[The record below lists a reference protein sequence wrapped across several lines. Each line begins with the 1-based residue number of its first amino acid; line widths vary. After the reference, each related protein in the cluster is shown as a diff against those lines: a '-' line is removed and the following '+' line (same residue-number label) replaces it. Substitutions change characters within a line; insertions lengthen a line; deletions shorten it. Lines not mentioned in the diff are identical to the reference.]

1 MTMTLPTYAQAL
13 TVPTVTAEEAALLAQ
28 FSGSTLAGWPDGAPQ
43 RDLVKGEAMALQ
55 WEMLQRAAVAFAAS
69 PSRVLQLAAFQVT
82 QGYSAT
88 DAAAIQ
94 SSWVDV
100 VLEIYQLPNGSG
112 GIGRIPAT
120 FAQWSV
126 PLTSSLSPQAPFTV
140 DTTSTITLQANDGTI
155 FQAAQTTPLTAN
167 AGNSY
172 RIAPTF
178 NARVAGTSGNV
189 IPGTIAKI
197 ISAPNGIAIDATRTQ
212 VLTTVA
218 RDQEGDADA
227 IARGLARWGTLSGV
241 LTAAGWQYVLLT
253 GVTSLTRVFVDD
265 ANPLGPGSVGLAL
278 INSAG
283 AALPSEV
290 AAAQAIASG
299 LRIAGMGPVGVAAAT
314 QLTVPVSA
322 SLKTTGANPSLAAAQ
337 AASVLAKLG
346 PAVTGDFLYLDA
358 VIAALMAVPTVINIP
373 QLSLTA
379 DIRRPTSGVI
389 VLQPTVT
396 AS

>member
-1 MTMTLPTYAQAL
+1 MTLPTFAQAL

-55 WEMLQRAAVAFAAS
+55 WEMLQRAAVAYAS
-69 PSRVLQLAAFQVT
+69 SPGRVLQLAAFLVS

-88 DAAAIQ
+88 DAADIQ

-100 VLEIYQLPNGSG
+100 LLEVFQLPDGNGAV
-112 GIGRIPAT
+112 GRIPAT

-126 PLTSSLSPQAPFTV
+126 PLVSSLSPQAPFTV
-140 DTTSTITLQANDGTI
+140 DPTSTIVLQAADGTI
-155 FQAAQTTPLTAN
+155 FQAAQSSPLTAN

-178 NARVAGTSGNV
+178 RARVAGTSGNV
-189 IPGTIAKI
+189 IGGTIAKI
-197 ISAPNGIAIDATRTQ
+197 LSAPNGIAIDATRPQ
-212 VLTTVA
+212 VETVVA

-227 IARGLARWGTLSGV
+227 LARAEARWGTLSGV

-253 GVTSLTRVFVDD
+253 GVPSLTRVFVDD
-265 ANPLGPGSVGLAL
+265 GNPLGPGSVALAL
-278 INSAG
+278 VDGAG
-283 AALPSEV
+283 AATAAEV

-322 SLKTTGANPSLAAAQ
+322 TLKTTGANPALAAAQ
-337 AASVLAKLG
+337 AASALAQLG
-346 PAVTGDFLYLDA
+346 PKVTGDFLYLDA
-358 VIAALMAVPTVINIP
+358 VIQALMNVPTVINVP
-373 QLSLTA
+373 ALSLTA
-379 DIRRPTSGVI
+379 DIRRPVGGVI
-389 VLQPTVT
+389 VLQPSVS